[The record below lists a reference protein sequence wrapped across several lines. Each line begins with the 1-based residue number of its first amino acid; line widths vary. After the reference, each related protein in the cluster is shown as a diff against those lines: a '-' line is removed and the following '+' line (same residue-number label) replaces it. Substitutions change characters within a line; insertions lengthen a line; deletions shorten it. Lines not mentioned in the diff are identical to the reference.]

1 MNTLALAPDDHD
13 IIGMKRTLIS
23 ALFVIGLF
31 AADTCAAQ
39 SVLPGS
45 SPLSAPLPPPIP
57 PPKIEVPAIPK
68 MDAPVTRNYAPA
80 PRPSFSDRV
89 TRCLQEGAAAGYGP
103 NDRATYSR
111 ACANRD

>member
-1 MNTLALAPDDHD
+1 MPS
-13 IIGMKRTLIS
+13 MKRILII
-23 ALFVIGLF
+23 AWFLTGLL
-31 AADTCAAQ
+31 AADTSFAQ
-39 SVLPGS
+39 SIVPGS
-45 SPLSAPLPPPIP
+45 SPLSAPLPAPIP

-89 TRCLQEGAAAGYGP
+89 TTCLQEGAAAGYGP